1 MPGPKRSKSAAP
13 KKAPQKMTPAAL
25 DKLAVVFRVL
35 GDGGRLQ
42 LLQELKEGEKTVG
55 ELVTLSQ
62 MGQTVVSKHLKL
74 MHQAGLLSRQKDGV
88 RVIYAVSDPMVFQ
101 LCELVCGKLNRE
113 KEEMQGMEYMI

>member
-1 MPGPKRSKSAAP
+1 
-13 KKAPQKMTPAAL
+13 MTPAAL
-25 DKLAVVFRVL
+25 DKLALVFRVL

-42 LLQELKEGEKTVG
+42 LLQELKEGEKTVS
-55 ELVTLSQ
+55 ELITLSG

-113 KEEMQGMEYMI
+113 KEDFQGMEYVI

>member
-1 MPGPKRSKSAAP
+1 MPRKTPSQSAARST
-13 KKAPQKMTPAAL
+13 APARMTPAAL
-25 DKLAVVFRVL
+25 DKLANVFRVL

-42 LLQELKEGEKTVG
+42 LLQELKADEKTVG
-55 ELVTLSQ
+55 ELVTLSG